1 MDVAVEVDTT
11 TLSLAPRVTD
21 DFVITAMRNLPV
33 GAASGAAVEAAVE
46 FAVGEFAVG
55 VAVADGDGDGDAP
68 TAT

>member
-1 MDVAVEVDTT
+1 MDVAVEVETT
-11 TLSLAPRVTD
+11 TLRFAPRVTD

-33 GAASGAAVEAAVE
+33 GAASGAPVEVAV
-46 FAVGEFAVG
+46 EFAVG

>member
-21 DFVITAMRNLPV
+21 EFVITAMRNLPV

-46 FAVGEFAVG
+46 FAVG